1 LFDSDAYFDRIGYD
15 GPRTPMLATLDAI
28 VLAHIKAIPFENI
41 DVLLG
46 RGIDLDIDAIADKLV
61 TRRRGGYC
69 FEHNTLLL
77 RVLTGLGFDATPI
90 SARVRIQRAREFTPP
105 RTHVFLRVELDG
117 ASWLAD
123 VGVGGLSPTAALRLA
138 IDVEQ
143 PTPHE
148 TRRLVADGDWSDF
161 DRAHP
166 WLRAP
171 HARLFHQALLGDVWA
186 DVCEFTLEPMPE
198 IDRELGNWFTSTH
211 PRSHFRDRL
220 MAARATPDGRL
231 TLLDDVLTR
240 RVTNG
245 AAESLVIGSA
255 SELLTILAEQFGI
268 ELPAETHFPHLAERS
283 QTTASAAALAT
294 GASGDSR
301 N

>member
-1 LFDSDAYFDRIGYD
+1 MFDSDAYFDRIGYH
-15 GPRTPMLATLDAI
+15 GSRMPMLATLDAI
-28 VLAHIKAIPFENI
+28 MLAHVRTIPFENI

-46 RGIDLDIDAIADKLV
+46 RGVDLDIDAIADKLV

-77 RVLTGLGFDATPI
+77 RVLSGLGFDATPI
-90 SARVRIQRAREFTPP
+90 SARVRIQRARDFTPP
-105 RTHVFLRVELDG
+105 RTHVFLRVEIDG

-138 IDVEQ
+138 LDVEQ
-143 PTPHE
+143 TTPHE
-148 TRRLVADGDWSDF
+148 PRRIIADGDWSDLTQSG
-161 DRAHP
+161 P

-171 HARLFHQALLGDVWA
+171 TARLLHQARLGDTWA

-220 MAARATPDGRL
+220 MAARATEDGRV
-231 TLLDDVLTR
+231 TLLDRVLTR
-240 RVTNG
+240 RRTG
-245 AAESLVIGSA
+245 GE
-255 SELLTILAEQFGI
+255 
-268 ELPAETHFPHLAERS
+268 AETHTSATPDELIALLASEFGLELPPDTRFPHLAD
-283 QTTASAAALAT
+283 LW
-294 GASGDSR
+294 
-301 N
+301 

>member
-1 LFDSDAYFDRIGYD
+1 MFDSDAYFDRIGYH

-69 FEHNTLLL
+69 FEQNTLLL

-90 SARVRIQRAREFTPP
+90 SARVRIQRARDFTPP

-123 VGVGGLSPTAALRLA
+123 VGVGGLSPTAALRLTTDA
-138 IDVEQ
+138 EQ

-148 TRRLVADGDWSDF
+148 TRRIIAEGDWSGLDQ
-161 DRAHP
+161 AQP

-171 HARLFHQALLGDVWA
+171 NARLFHQALLGDTWA
-186 DVCEFTLEPMPE
+186 DVCEFTLEPMAE

-220 MAARATPDGRL
+220 MAARATDDGRL
-231 TLLDDVLTR
+231 TLLDDTFTR
-240 RVTNG
+240 RVTKG
-245 AAESLVIGSA
+245 EAASQVITSPE
-255 SELLTILAEQFGI
+255 ELLAILAEHFGL
-268 ELPAETHFPHLAERS
+268 ELPADTRFPHLAERF
-283 QTTASAAALAT
+283 QRAAST
-294 GASGDSR
+294 RSEP
-301 N
+301 